1 MADRRV
7 MGFAHRGARGY
18 APENTL
24 LAFDLAFALGADAI
38 ECDVQRT
45 RDGALVIIHDGTVN
59 RTTDGR
65 GPVSAMDLDQLRRL
79 NAGARWNIDQRIPTL
94 DETLE
99 LVRRRGGAINLEIKA
114 ELPAEALT
122 TAAAVLP
129 VLAALENDF
138 RSRVLVSS
146 FELAAVALIKRRMPE
161 IRVAALY
168 SGREWR
174 RQDMIAPAL
183 EMDAE
188 AIHPGVSLVSE
199 ALVTRAHAAGLR
211 VNGWTANRV
220 AVIAR
225 LLSCGV
231 DGIFSDYPE
240 RVIIGRTL
248 FQAKMLPEGESFA
261 ARHGRQS
268 R

>member
-1 MADRRV
+1 MAEKHV
-7 MGFAHRGARGY
+7 MGFAHRGARRY

-24 LAFDLAFALGADAI
+24 MAFDLAFDLGADAI
-38 ECDVQRT
+38 ECDVQRS
-45 RDGALVIIHDGTVN
+45 RDGALVIIHDGSVN
-59 RTTDGR
+59 RTTNGW
-65 GPVSAMDLDQLRRL
+65 GLVSAMDLDQLRRL
-79 NAGARWNIDQRIPTL
+79 NAGARWNMDQRIPTL
-94 DETLE
+94 DETLD

-114 ELPAEALT
+114 ESQAEALT
-122 TAAAVLP
+122 TAEAVLP
-129 VLAALENDF
+129 VLAALDDDF

-146 FELAAVALIKRRMPE
+146 FELSAVALIKRRMPG

-174 RQDMIAPAL
+174 RKDMIAPAL
-183 EMDAE
+183 EIGAE

-211 VNGWTANRV
+211 VNVWTANRV
-220 AVIAR
+220 AVIAG

-240 RVIIGRTL
+240 RVIIGHTL
-248 FQAKMLPEGESFA
+248 VQAKMLPESEWFG
-261 ARHGRQS
+261 ARHGRQ
-268 R
+268 